1 VTKPIRVALSG
12 SGFRLGAHLGA
23 LQAIEDAGYEVVEI
37 AGTSG
42 GSIVAS
48 LYASGMT
55 LDGLR
60 QLCMTLN
67 WAPYMTFSPWAIL
80 TRQVLCT
87 GNALLD
93 FLTRQ
98 TAGKRFSDLAID
110 LKCIASDLV
119 TESEFQF
126 SRHNT
131 PDMSIAL
138 AARASA
144 SIPIVFAPV
153 EYGAGVYQDG
163 GMCDNIPVSD
173 LTIDAIPRIGI
184 YLQSN
189 DPPLLPNK
197 RSIIDLAPR
206 MIDLL
211 LASNEAA
218 HVHLDT
224 KNGALIVPVETA
236 YASSFDRNMTLAI
249 RQRLFNDGYAATKTA
264 LAALNPSSL

>member
-1 VTKPIRVALSG
+1 MKPIRVALSG

-23 LQAIEDAGYEVVEI
+23 LQAIHDAGYEVVEL

-42 GSIVAS
+42 GSIVAA
-48 LYASGMT
+48 LHASGMT
-55 LDGLR
+55 LDGLH
-60 QLCMTLN
+60 QLCMSMN
-67 WAPYMTFSPWAIL
+67 WSSYMAFSPWTLL
-80 TRQVLCT
+80 TKQALCT

-93 FLTRQ
+93 FLTKQ
-98 TAGKRFSDLAID
+98 TASKKFSDLTID
-110 LKCIASDLV
+110 LKIVASDLV

-126 SRHNT
+126 SRAST
-131 PDMSIAL
+131 PDMPIAL

-173 LTIDAIPRIGI
+173 LTVDAVPRIGI

-189 DPPLLPNK
+189 DPPLLPSK
-197 RSIIDLAPR
+197 RSFVDLAPR

-218 HVHLDT
+218 HIDLDT
-224 KNGALIVPVETA
+224 KNGALVVPVETA
-236 YASSFDRNMTLAI
+236 YASSFDRNMPAATRA
-249 RQRLFNDGYAATKTA
+249 RLYADGYTATA
-264 LAALNPSSL
+264 AALKTLPVTVTA